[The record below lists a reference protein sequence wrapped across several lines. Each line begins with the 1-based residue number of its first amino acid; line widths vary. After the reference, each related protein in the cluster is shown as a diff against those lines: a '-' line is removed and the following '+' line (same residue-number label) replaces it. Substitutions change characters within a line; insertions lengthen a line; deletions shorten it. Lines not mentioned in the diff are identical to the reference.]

1 MVFMQLQRLLPSTI
15 QLHHGDIGIAVHQV
29 RSQFCGDLRYS
40 SFMYPN
46 VALNGANAIIPK
58 VPGRRRVL
66 AHLVDDVD
74 LCGQNFRLVVTLKVN
89 LCNRRGPFCLPALP
103 RRLRSF
109 QLTLTMA
116 PAAESGQA

>member
-1 MVFMQLQRLLPSTI
+1 MLGHRLRQFQMVFMQLQRLFPSTI

-40 SFMYPN
+40 SFKYPN

-66 AHLVDDVD
+66 AHHLSLVICIPSPSE
-74 LCGQNFRLVVTLKVN
+74 L
-89 LCNRRGPFCLPALP
+89 
-103 RRLRSF
+103 F
-109 QLTLTMA
+109 Q
-116 PAAESGQA
+116 PG